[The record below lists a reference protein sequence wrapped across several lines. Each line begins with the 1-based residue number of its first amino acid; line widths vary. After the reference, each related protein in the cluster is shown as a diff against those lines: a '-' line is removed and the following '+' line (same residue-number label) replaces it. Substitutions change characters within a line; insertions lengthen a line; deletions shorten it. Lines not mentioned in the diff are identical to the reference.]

1 MKIRSIIIAL
11 VIAVFGFVLFA
22 PKAHAQQFRN
32 EENIVVGK
40 NDTVDSS
47 LAANGSTINIEGN
60 IDGDLYCLG
69 SQVVIS
75 GRVNGDV
82 FCIAQSIN
90 ISGRVDGSIRLV
102 TGDVN
107 LSGSVKNDGLV
118 MAQNFILTDKGT
130 IGRDLTLSTGGARM
144 NGSIGRDLAVMAQTL
159 ELGGYIGRNV
169 SGRVM
174 KLTVNSTAD
183 VRGDIKY
190 TGNTDAIRLSGSKVS
205 GSIVRTPMVST
216 PSYGDGIGG
225 LVVGY
230 LVFVGSLL
238 IVSMASIW
246 ALPKFFVATNK
257 EIDSSLAK
265 TSLYGLANLFLVPL
279 VLIALTITLVGIPL
293 AGLIAVAWIL
303 GLILC
308 GPVAAYFI
316 GSKVLKG
323 KKASK
328 NEYLVML
335 VGSLIILAL
344 YIVPVVNLLVGLAVG
359 IVGSGAI
366 MAHFKHLNTRS
377 KKA

>member
-82 FCIAQSIN
+82 FCIAQSVN

-107 LSGSVKNDGLV
+107 ISGSVKNGGLV

-144 NGSIGRDLAVMAQTL
+144 NGSIGRDLSVMAQTL

-174 KLTVNSTAD
+174 KLTVNPSAD

-205 GSIVRTPMVST
+205 GSIVRTPMAST

-257 EIDSSLAK
+257 EIDGSLAK